1 MGRDRHYIQKSGLL
15 YIYRDALFGHQYYWE
30 QHIGPFLAKIPI
42 FILLLLLVAFPN
54 GLLVLF
60 CYWCFRNLKY
70 WPVQSLIL
78 VLCCYC
84 TFLYLLL
91 KGSNQWVIWGKTHIL
106 TWNPSFWGWFLVWS
120 KCNESFWSTYASN
133 KHCIL
138 FCEVK
143 LMFWNTYW
151 VILGIDK
158 PKFVYYC
165 F

>member
-1 MGRDRHYIQKSGLL
+1 LFWLFWIISSLS
-15 YIYRDALFGHQYYWE
+15 RDALFGHQYYWE

-42 FILLLLLVAFPN
+42 FILLLLLVAFSI

-60 CYWCFRNLKY
+60 CYCCFENLKY

-91 KGSNQWVIWGKTHIL
+91 IGSNQWVIWGKTHIL
-106 TWNPSFWGWFLVWS
+106 TWNSSFWGWFLVWS
-120 KCNESFWSTYASN
+120 KCNESFWSTYAWN
-133 KHCIL
+133 KHCIF

-143 LMFWNTYW
+143 LMFCNTYW